1 MESRSTETTTSER
14 KKKENIRKKYDKL
27 RNDETLF
34 DYMCSLQTFYV
45 KSSVDWINKYM
56 LDGFGVQKGKTLN
69 VSFNDVQGK

>member
-14 KKKENIRKKYDKL
+14 KKKEIIRRKYDKL

-69 VSFNDVQGK
+69 VSFNDVQEK